1 MKKKLNCVLLVDDDE
16 ATNYLNS
23 IFIEEADIAEHIETV
38 LNGKEALDYLTSN
51 GHNKIEGSPHPQPD
65 LILLDINMPVMDG
78 WDFIQAYKKLDDD
91 MKGNIII
98 AMLTTSL
105 NPDDK
110 RKAEKISE
118 ISAFEHKP
126 LSEEMLNELMEKYF
140 PNNN

>member
-16 ATNYLNS
+16 ATNFLNS
-23 IFIEEADIAEHIETV
+23 IFIEESEIAERTESV
-38 LNGKEALDYLTSN
+38 LNGREALDYLTC
-51 GHNKIEGSPHPQPD
+51 EGEYKNRGNNHPKPD

-78 WDFIQAYKKLDDD
+78 WDFIQAYKNLDDD

-110 RKAEKISE
+110 LKAEKIRE

-126 LSEEMLNELMEKYF
+126 LSVEMLYELMEKYF
-140 PNNN
+140 SHHF

>member
-23 IFIEEADIAEHIETV
+23 IYIEEADIAERIETV
-38 LNGKEALDYLTSN
+38 LNGREALDYLTSR
-51 GHNKIEGSPHPQPD
+51 GKHKIKDELHPQPD

-91 MKGNIII
+91 MKNNIII

-110 RKAEKISE
+110 LKAEKISE
-118 ISAFEHKP
+118 ISVFEHKP
-126 LSEEMLNELMEKYF
+126 LSKKMLKELMEKYF
-140 PNNN
+140 PNYQ